1 MLGRLA
7 PGSEV
12 TTGGVVAVDPP
23 DMNEMLKQRCVLIQ
37 CVISHYITVLPSGAW
52 DGAWDPVNLGDAM
65 NGELVLE
72 AGNI

>member
-1 MLGRLA
+1 MLRRLA

-23 DMNEMLKQRCVLIQ
+23 DMNEMLKQRSLIQ

-52 DGAWDPVNLGDAM
+52 DLVNLGDTM
-65 NGELVLE
+65 NGELGLE
-72 AGNI
+72 AGSI

>member
-1 MLGRLA
+1 MLRRLA

-52 DGAWDPVNLGDAM
+52 DLVNLGDTM

-72 AGNI
+72 AGSI